1 MVLISAALCFFALF
15 IKAGVSFSL
24 GPSLSLS
31 LPISLIL
38 NPLVITLSSHFF
50 LCSIAKINNSN
61 NMTMMQKLLKY
72 R

>member
-1 MVLISAALCFFALF
+1 MALISAALCFFALF

-38 NPLVITLSSHFF
+38 NPLVITLSSHFL
-50 LCSIAKINNSN
+50 LCSMTRAINGN
-61 NMTMMQKLLKY
+61 NMTMMQKPVKY